1 MFFNNKKK
9 LEAAMARCAE
19 LEQQVLTLEQARS
32 SLNSRL
38 EASDS
43 ERVRTAQQHE
53 TDAQSM
59 SLLLRSYFGVGDV
72 RQTVA
77 DLSMA
82 MLAQREQV
90 TGSAVLY
97 DQSIQVLQHIHGELG
112 RVSNQAQASLESL
125 AQLKQAAR
133 RINEFVGVIGNIS
146 EQTNLLALNAA
157 IEAARA
163 GEQGRGFAVV
173 AGEVRD
179 LAERANTASSEIS
192 QLMSR
197 IDADTDSTD
206 RHLHDTHGICLSLVK
221 EADEG
226 LQAVQEA
233 LALSKE
239 MHGAIERNA
248 ELGFIETVK
257 MDHLSWK
264 ATVYRAAV
272 SGQTESAMGDHT
284 TCRLGQWYYCGDGRK
299 HHADKPE
306 FAALEAPHKAVHEF
320 GVAALDAVAD
330 GRPAGDLLLAMEEA
344 SDALMQGLDR
354 LVQS

>member
-9 LEAAMARCAE
+9 LEALEARCHE
-19 LEQQVLTLEQARS
+19 LEQQVLTLEQERAANQQ
-32 SLNSRL
+32 LIETTEL
-38 EASDS
+38 ELS
-43 ERVRTAQQHE
+43 RTAQQHE
-53 TDAQSM
+53 THEQSM
-59 SLLLRSYFGVGDV
+59 TLLLRSYFGVGDV

-97 DQSIQVLQHIHGELG
+97 DQSIQVLERIHRELE
-112 RVSNQAQASLESL
+112 RVSGQAEASLASL
-125 AQLKQAAR
+125 GQLKQAAK
-133 RINEFVGVIGNIS
+133 RIDEFVGVIGNIS

-163 GEQGRGFAVV
+163 GDQGRGFAVV

-197 IDADTDSTD
+197 IEADTDSTD
-206 RHLHDTHGICLSLVK
+206 RHLQDTHDICESLVK
-221 EADEG
+221 EANEG

-272 SGQTESAMGDHT
+272 SGKAEGDMGDHT

-299 HHADKPE
+299 YHIGKAE

-320 GVAALDAVAD
+320 GVAALEAVAE
-330 GRPAGDLLLAMEEA
+330 GKPAGSLLLAMEEA